1 MDLQRRAIR
10 AGVLGRGLTDL
21 AVRRPSRSRRVGR
34 RRVAVWD
41 DAAVRTDG
49 GAATRSPS
57 TLEPIR
63 IEFYGPD
70 GPDRRPLDNG
80 RGSAPPPRPAPPTTA
95 RLVAGLAAGAAIA
108 VAIVVGL
115 LALDS
120 ADPKRETAARPAAA
134 VADPAPVEFQTLPPA
149 VASTLPYPGGA
160 VLPGRYTS
168 DLLGISI
175 EFTVDEATALRTA
188 RPGTILLTPV
198 GTAANNLAGQPHV
211 QFLRLAG
218 WNTGDEAADR
228 RFRGVG
234 GISPNNVRQWIAD
247 NDLLVEGHTLT
258 MVDGRRTDVYDLR
271 VDPAS
276 SLGEDICVPE
286 LRPCFWFASVAAE
299 IAPTAAVRLDS
310 PLFGPTAIRLWL
322 IGVDGEDPVLV
333 QAAAVV
339 GDEAWLDDFEAT
351 TIASLTIGET
361 AAEQLAGAGS
371 GVPLPR

>member
-1 MDLQRRAIR
+1 
-10 AGVLGRGLTDL
+10 
-21 AVRRPSRSRRVGR
+21 
-34 RRVAVWD
+34 
-41 DAAVRTDG
+41 VRTDG

-70 GPDRRPLDNG
+70 GPEWRPLGDAR
-80 RGSAPPPRPAPPTTA
+80 RGAPSPRVTPPPSG
-95 RLVAGLAAGAAIA
+95 RLIAGLAVAATVS

-115 LALDS
+115 LALDGPDPTSDS
-120 ADPKRETAARPAAA
+120 AERSVAPA
-134 VADPAPVEFQTLPPA
+134 ADPAPVEFETLPPA
-149 VASTLPYPGGA
+149 TASKLPFPGGA
-160 VLPGRYTS
+160 VAPGRYTS

-175 EFTVDEATALRTA
+175 EFSVDAATALRTA

-198 GTAANNLAGQPHV
+198 GTAANSLAGQPHV

-234 GISPNNVRQWIAD
+234 GIAPNNVRQWIAD
-247 NDLLVEGHTLT
+247 NDLLVDAHMLT

-276 SLGEDICVPE
+276 PHGEDICVPE
-286 LRPCFWFASVAAE
+286 LRPCFWFASVAEA
-299 IAPTAAVRLDS
+299 IAPTAAIRLDS
-310 PLFGPTAIRLWL
+310 PLYGPTAIRLWL
-322 IGVDGEDPVLV
+322 IGVDGEGPVLV
-333 QAAAVV
+333 EAAAVV

-361 AAEQLAGAGS
+361 DAELLAGAGS